1 MPFYFFASVYCR
13 DKMQIK
19 EGIAFDDVLLVPK
32 KSSVVSRKEVSTE
45 TFLTRKIKLNIPIV
59 AANMDS
65 VCEATMAI
73 ALARE
78 GGIGIIHRFLPI
90 EKQVE
95 KILRVKRAESIEIET
110 PFTVFPDSTL
120 HDVKKIMDEHGVH
133 SILVVNSERKLK
145 GILTSRDMRF
155 EKDFSKK
162 VSELMTP
169 EGKLITAPA
178 GTTIERAKEILHEHR
193 IEKLPLVSG
202 DGTLSGMIAS
212 KDILRGEK
220 FPLAVKSR
228 KGRLLVGAA
237 VGVKKGFLE
246 RTEKLLE
253 AGCDV
258 ICVDLAH
265 GHSDLG
271 INTVKEIKKAFGD
284 VEVIAGNVAT
294 AEGCR
299 DLILAGADSV
309 KIGIGPGSACTT
321 RIVSGAGVPQ
331 LTAIIECAKI
341 AKDFSVPLIADGG
354 IRTSGDIAKAI
365 AAGASTV
372 MIGNIF
378 AGTEEAPG
386 TTVMRGGK
394 KYKIYRGSAS
404 IDSAIDRE
412 SRGEEIDAL
421 DYVAE
426 GVEGFVPFKGSVV
439 EIIQQLVGGL
449 KSGVSYCGAKNVSE
463 MQMNAEFVKISE
475 AGKKESSANKE
486 LIDVS

>member
-1 MPFYFFASVYCR
+1 MAE
-13 DKMQIK
+13 IK
-19 EGIAFDDVLLVPK
+19 EGLAFDDILLVPK
-32 KSSVVSRKEVSTE
+32 RSSVASRKEVSTE
-45 TFLTRKIKLNIPIV
+45 TFLTRKIKLNMPIV
-59 AANMDS
+59 AANMDT

-90 EKQVE
+90 EKQAE
-95 KILRVKRAESIEIET
+95 KILRVKRAESIVIEN

-120 HDVKKIMDEHGVH
+120 YDVKKIMDEHEVH
-133 SILVVNSERKLK
+133 SILVVNAERKLK
-145 GILTSRDMRF
+145 GILTSRDIRF
-155 EKDFSKK
+155 EKDFSKR
-162 VSELMTP
+162 VSELMIP
-169 EGKLITAPA
+169 AEKLITAPD

-193 IEKLPLVSG
+193 IEKLPLVQIN
-202 DGTLSGMIAS
+202 GTLAGMITS

-228 KGRLLVGAA
+228 KGRLIVGAA

-299 DLILAGADSV
+299 DLILAGADAV
-309 KIGIGPGSACTT
+309 KVGIGPGSACTT
-321 RIVSGAGVPQ
+321 RIVAGAGVPQ
-331 LTAIIECAKI
+331 LTAIMDCARI

-354 IRTSGDIAKAI
+354 IRNSGDLAKAI
-365 AAGASTV
+365 AAGASTA
-372 MIGNIF
+372 MIGNLF
-378 AGTEEAPG
+378 SGTEEAPG
-386 TTVMRGGK
+386 TIVMRGGK

-404 IDSAIDRE
+404 VDSALDRE
-412 SRGEEIDAL
+412 IQGEEIDAL
-421 DYVAE
+421 DYIAE

-449 KSGVSYCGAKNVSE
+449 RSGISYCGATSIPE
-463 MQMNAEFVKISE
+463 MHRNAEFVKISE
-475 AGKKESSANKE
+475 SGKKESAANRE